1 MMALALV
8 NLTVSM
14 VLALVLVLL
23 VRNEDRV
30 FGHARSRRGRW
41 DPGRAVDA
49 VILIIDFLKP
59 VVRPTNRRLFCLK
72 TVR

>member
-30 FGHARSRRGRW
+30 FGHARSRRGR
-41 DPGRAVDA
+41 RSAAEAV
-49 VILIIDFLKP
+49 
-59 VVRPTNRRLFCLK
+59 
-72 TVR
+72 